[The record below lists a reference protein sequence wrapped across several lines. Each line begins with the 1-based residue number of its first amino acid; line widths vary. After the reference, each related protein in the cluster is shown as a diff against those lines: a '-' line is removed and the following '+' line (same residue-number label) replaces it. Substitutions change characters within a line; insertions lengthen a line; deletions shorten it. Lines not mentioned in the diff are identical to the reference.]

1 MIDVRPNFCLWCVN
15 LCDLHS
21 VVLLKILL
29 FCADLRLH
37 ETGCLNVS
45 CICSLMCLQ
54 LALFI
59 DYEHCLYGASA
70 HLQLQ
75 DALLPH
81 RNRMTASSVNTPN
94 LSYSVLSMFLL
105 SARDLLFA
113 RFLAR
118 RKRSF
123 NFVWYLHF
131 ASHAFMSSY
140 ICSDLQYRPTVSV
153 RRFKAT
159 ISLSMQRWSP
169 GQSFRRRSFLCISRA
184 QNGLFGFFPFPE
196 ISRWLFYFSAGHLQ
210 KWKGLKSARAI
221 VPAAS
226 CRAPTPIPDITCA
239 LHCASHRCSV
249 MSR

>member
-1 MIDVRPNFCLWCVN
+1 M
-15 LCDLHS
+15 
-21 VVLLKILL
+21 

-54 LALFI
+54 LDLFI

-123 NFVWYLHF
+123 DIYTSRHMRSCPVTFVQTY
-131 ASHAFMSSY
+131 S
-140 ICSDLQYRPTVSV
+140 IDLYS
-153 RRFKAT
+153 
-159 ISLSMQRWSP
+159 ISTKVQGNNKLIYAAME
-169 GQSFRRRSFLCISRA
+169 SRA
-184 QNGLFGFFPFPE
+184 ELPAPKLFMHFESTKWAFPE